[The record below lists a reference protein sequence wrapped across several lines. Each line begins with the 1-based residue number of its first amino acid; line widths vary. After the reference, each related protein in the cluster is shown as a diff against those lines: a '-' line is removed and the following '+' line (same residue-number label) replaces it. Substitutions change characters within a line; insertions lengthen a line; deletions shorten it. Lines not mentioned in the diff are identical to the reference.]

1 MILFANSSS
10 YPTFNS
16 TCYDDSKY
24 ISIEWGNP
32 KPDPEPAS
40 DSNLPVIIGALIGG
54 IIVIGVIGFIVW
66 RIKKKC
72 NKSK

>member
-10 YPTFNS
+10 LPSFNS
-16 TCYDDSKY
+16 TCYDDSQY

-32 KPDPEPAS
+32 KPDPEPLS

-54 IIVIGVIGFIVW
+54 IIVIGAIGFI
-66 RIKKKC
+66 IKKKC
-72 NKSK
+72 KKSK